1 MSTVAQNYYGTRCV
15 SSVTGD
21 YPDYAR
27 EVIARNH
34 GFDMVP
40 PADIDV
46 TEETDTATFTRFLYD
61 EWGVAFSDII
71 DNMIL
76 TDSDDSIR
84 YLYKE
89 TDTEVDVTDE
99 QKEYLLAHYSEEL
112 KAKIEELK
120 AEAKNPKDKAK
131 DVATASGKN
140 HEEITTA
147 EEVADEE
154 TVVVANKP
162 SNNEAHNDTGKIDPA
177 RMHIPNDGFMQ
188 TATPEKPVNVT
199 VEKPAE
205 MVSPLSVT
213 GIFKPVQPDQFF
225 MPNVSNDIYASFPY
239 LKDLETKITA
249 GGKFKV
255 GYEWASGLLKV
266 NVSSTDKPNEVL
278 ENYSLTLDLNGYVVT
293 TGAKWWPGVENKVPV
308 DFRKAYRYDLA
319 AIDKYLAG
327 EEIPNEF
334 VCFDENVAALNKSID
349 LRTVFTIAGMTDDD
363 AKYIFA
369 KMKDATKKLSTR
381 INKEY
386 PKARFRLSN
395 YVDKDNFE
403 LQAAPD
409 VYTNI
414 GGALAN
420 TAGAAAKIQVAGSK
434 QPKLFK

>member
-46 TEETDTATFTRFLYD
+46 TEDTDTGTFTRFLYD

-71 DNMIL
+71 DNIIL

-112 KAKIEELK
+112 KTKIEELK
-120 AEAKNPKDKAK
+120 AEAENPKDEPEAEGADATEKA
-131 DVATASGKN
+131 S
-140 HEEITTA
+140 EEA
-147 EEVADEE
+147 VDEE
-154 TVVVANKP
+154 STVVANKP
-162 SNNEAHNDTGKIDPA
+162 SGKEAHNDTGKIDPA
-177 RMHIPNDGFMQ
+177 KMHIPNDDFMQ
-188 TATPEKPVNVT
+188 TSTPEKPVNVT
-199 VEKPAE
+199 VERPVE
-205 MVSPLSVT
+205 TVNPLEVT
-213 GIFKPVQPDQFF
+213 GIFKPVQPGQYF
-225 MPNVSNDIYASFPY
+225 MPDISNDIYASFPY

-266 NVSSTDKPNEVL
+266 KVSSADKPNEVL

-308 DFRKAYRYDLA
+308 DFRKAYKYDLA

-349 LRTVFTIAGMTDDD
+349 LRTVFTVAGMTDDD
-363 AKYIFA
+363 AKYVFA
-369 KMKDATKKLSTR
+369 KMKDATKKLSAR

-403 LQAAPD
+403 LQAASD

-420 TAGAAAKIQVAGSK
+420 TAGAAAKIQVAGTK